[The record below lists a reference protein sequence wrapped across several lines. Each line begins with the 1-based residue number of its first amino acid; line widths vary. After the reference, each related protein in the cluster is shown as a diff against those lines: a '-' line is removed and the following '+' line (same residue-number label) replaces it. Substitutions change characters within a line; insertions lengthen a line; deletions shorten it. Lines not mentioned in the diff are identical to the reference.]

1 MFPGMGPLCT
11 GQGPGKKKRTEG
23 QRRWREAG
31 GRCMGT
37 EEGQVGKKQVQDV
50 RMYIYALV
58 CENLPTI

>member
-11 GQGPGKKKRTEG
+11 GQGQEKNKRTEG

-37 EEGQVGKKQVQDV
+37 EEGQVGKKQMQMSNEQKTYLDV
-50 RMYIYALV
+50 DLRSCL
-58 CENLPTI
+58 

>member
-11 GQGPGKKKRTEG
+11 GQGPEKKE

-37 EEGQVGKKQVQDV
+37 EEGQVGKKQMQVV
-50 RMYIYALV
+50 WLYIYALV
-58 CENLPTI
+58 CESLPTI